1 METYGEII
9 FLLSFAGIF
18 ISIISFALCAICK
31 RTKKYAWIFG
41 CIAGFCFFNAFR
53 YVIILSGADDIT
65 DPTYEVY
72 KNWNIYHFILSDIIH
87 FFIWLGIGILYYFTF
102 IKRNKLLKCLFILG
116 ASVFLIFM
124 VLSVVLFST
133 TSMQYAL
140 NNSSLST
147 IQKSCCPVKASA
159 FFFRFLLCLLIYI
172 KILCELKW
180 FMF

>member
-87 FFIWLGIGILYYFTF
+87 FFIWLGIGILNYMVF
-102 IKRNKLLKCLFILG
+102 IKRNKLLTRLLTLG
-116 ASVFLIFM
+116 AGVLLILM
-124 VLSVVLFST
+124 VLLAVLSSV
-133 TSMQYAL
+133 TSM
-140 NNSSLST
+140 
-147 IQKSCCPVKASA
+147 
-159 FFFRFLLCLLIYI
+159 
-172 KILCELKW
+172 
-180 FMF
+180 

>member
-133 TSMQYAL
+133 TSM
-140 NNSSLST
+140 
-147 IQKSCCPVKASA
+147 
-159 FFFRFLLCLLIYI
+159 
-172 KILCELKW
+172 
-180 FMF
+180 